1 MQGLHAGPRPWYAE
15 VPRGTTLPTFLGSAI
30 IVAAIAGFGVWAA
43 TAPLAG
49 AIVVSGA
56 FVATGQNKIVQNLE
70 GGIIK
75 DILVREGD
83 VVEPG
88 QDMIRLDEATVRTE
102 LRRLLLKELRLVM
115 TEIRLQTEIN
125 VASAPP
131 VGKSLISTKEV
142 GVDLLPTS
150 SISLMSSDGVTGQ
163 EVDAVRANQRLIFET
178 HQRALSSEVLG
189 LEQTIRSLNDH
200 LQGADL
206 QLKATN
212 RQIALFQE
220 EIDAKGSLLANG
232 MLKRSDMLLLLRARA
247 ALEGEVGR
255 LTADAGD
262 TREKIARAQEQ
273 IVASR
278 NNAVKTAVEQI
289 QEIRADLYDTRE
301 RIRTSTGVV
310 SRSNIKA
317 PVRGAVVK
325 LGYHTTGGI
334 IEPGKAIMEI
344 LPLNEELL
352 IEVRIRPQDIENVK
366 QGADAVV
373 RLSALSAR
381 VTPMIAGDVVYVSPD
396 AVQEDA
402 RLDRSTQVYIARVR
416 LRVDAEQAAV
426 LTNFVP
432 TPGMPA
438 EVYIKTG
445 ERTFLSYLLRPIHDS
460 MTRAFREK

>member
-1 MQGLHAGPRPWYAE
+1 MQGLHAGSRPWYAE
-15 VPRGTTLPTFLGSAI
+15 VPRGTALPTILGSAI
-30 IVAAIAGFGVWAA
+30 IVAAVAGFGVWAA

-88 QDMIRLDEATVRTE
+88 QDMIRLDEAAVRAE

-125 VASAPP
+125 VASPP
-131 VGKSLISTKEV
+131 VTKSLVSTKEV

-150 SISLMSSDGVTGQ
+150 SISLMSTDGVTGQ

-262 TREKIARAQEQ
+262 THEKIARAQEQ
-273 IVASR
+273 ILASR

-301 RIRTSTGVV
+301 RIRTSSNVV

-366 QGADAVV
+366 RGADAVV

-381 VTPMIAGDVVYVSPD
+381 VTPMIPGDVVYVSPD